1 MRGNKNV
8 CEVLPI
14 GKMPEKP
21 EVKAI
26 PHIRTSN
33 EIIGNLLNDYL
44 KLNNLVKYHHV
55 RFCIKINISFIPP

>member
-21 EVKAI
+21 EVKGYTGI
-26 PHIRTSN
+26 
-33 EIIGNLLNDYL
+33 
-44 KLNNLVKYHHV
+44 
-55 RFCIKINISFIPP
+55 

>member
-21 EVKAI
+21 EVKGLPA
-26 PHIRTSN
+26 
-33 EIIGNLLNDYL
+33 Y
-44 KLNNLVKYHHV
+44 K
-55 RFCIKINISFIPP
+55 NI